1 MQRLIT
7 ALIISSVL
15 CSCDMISP
23 KKSFR
28 VAIQKDTYV
37 HHQIFNH
44 LDTLLKKRGY
54 QLQLIETENSIKS
67 FQMVSSGDAE
77 LTFVNNHSYRM
88 MEILG
93 PEASNLRA
101 VMPIAKR
108 VFLTFT
114 RHPIADTTSANS
126 IFSGKRI
133 GIEELGGEVN
143 TTLEDRFKRAKI
155 KGIKFVSF
163 DDEPEILV
171 YWGALY
177 GKRAE
182 GFEKKG
188 WYPVSFNKDWIEFN
202 TEFDEAL
209 EPINIAGVPGDPLSY
224 GIKTFSTTVLMVGN
238 SYLGETAC
246 YELAKTIFENR
257 LELLS
262 RERMY
267 ATINEN
273 FDKSSLLLPLHD
285 GTRSYILRDQP
296 TLLERYADAIA
307 LLITVMAV
315 IYGAAQAIK
324 RGILQ
329 KRKDHLDTYFLE
341 YLQIRKYSS
350 KDSAVQK
357 RKLTELHH
365 KAIVQM
371 TKEKLDKEDFDILS
385 QMIQQELAILDK

>member
-1 MQRLIT
+1 M
-7 ALIISSVL
+7 
-15 CSCDMISP
+15 
-23 KKSFR
+23 
-28 VAIQKDTYV
+28 
-37 HHQIFNH
+37 N
-44 LDTLLKKRGY
+44 
-54 QLQLIETENSIKS
+54 LQ
-67 FQMVSSGDAE
+67 
-77 LTFVNNHSYRM
+77 
-88 MEILG
+88 
-93 PEASNLRA
+93 
-101 VMPIAKR
+101 
-108 VFLTFT
+108 
-114 RHPIADTTSANS
+114 
-126 IFSGKRI
+126 
-133 GIEELGGEVN
+133 
-143 TTLEDRFKRAKI
+143 
-155 KGIKFVSF
+155 
-163 DDEPEILV
+163 
-171 YWGALY
+171 
-177 GKRAE
+177 
-182 GFEKKG
+182 
-188 WYPVSFNKDWIEFN
+188 
-202 TEFDEAL
+202 
-209 EPINIAGVPGDPLSY
+209 
-224 GIKTFSTTVLMVGN
+224 
-238 SYLGETAC
+238 
-246 YELAKTIFENR
+246 KTIFENR